1 MFNYITLY
9 FLLKMKRLI
18 YIPIALLLLFTS
30 SSAFAQRTDEQ
41 AIRAVADNIL
51 KQPVTQFVGVKT
63 KETYNS
69 TKDIPKG
76 EDVKFK
82 SPLMEWHYSNGVLGM
97 SMIRLGQYL
106 NEPKY
111 VEYAKNHVAFGFANY
126 EYFKNT
132 FRNDRKHWH
141 WPFGQ
146 LWNFKELDDCGAMG
160 AAVINVYELDKKPEY
175 KKYIENAAKHI
186 MNGQDRLADGT
197 LSRTFPRNMTVWA
210 DDVYMSVSFLSQ
222 MGKLT
227 GDKKY
232 FDEATKQIIQIADH
246 LWCPQKE
253 LFYHCYY
260 SDLKRNGVGFWG
272 RANGWI
278 TVSTALLLEVLPEK
292 YERKQELIDILEK
305 QIVGA
310 SRYQNENGMWNQLLD
325 KPESY
330 DESSVTAMY
339 VYGIAKAVN
348 NKWIDPAYAKIAR
361 VGWKAL
367 KDTQI
372 TEDGKFKNV
381 CVGTGIADDLQF
393 YYTRPVGDNEK
404 HGLGL
409 IIDTAVEMM
418 KLEENGKKK

>member
-1 MFNYITLY
+1 
-9 FLLKMKRLI
+9 MKRLTNI
-18 YIPIALLLLFTS
+18 GAILILSLLISTPVMS
-30 SSAFAQRTDEQ
+30 QRRSNEE

-51 KQPVTQFVGVKT
+51 RQPVTQFVGVTT

-69 TKDIPKG
+69 TKEIPQG
-76 EDVKFK
+76 EDVTFK
-82 SPLMEWHYSNGVLGM
+82 SPLMEWHYSNGVMGM
-97 SMIRLGQYL
+97 SMIHLGEYL

-111 VEYAKNHVAFGFANY
+111 IDYAKNHVAFGFANY

-141 WPFGQ
+141 WPLGQ

-160 AAVINVYELDKKPEY
+160 AAVINVYQLDKKPEY
-175 KKYIENAAKHI
+175 KAYIDNAANHI
-186 MNGQDRLADGT
+186 MNGQVRLKDGT

-227 GDKKY
+227 GEKKY
-232 FDEATKQIIQIADH
+232 FDEAAKQILQIADY
-246 LWCPQKE
+246 LWCPEKQ

-260 SDLKRNGVGFWG
+260 SDLKRNGVAFWG

-278 TVSTALLLEVLPEK
+278 TVSIAMLLDVLPENHAK
-292 YERKQELIDILEK
+292 RQELINLLEK
-305 QIVGA
+305 QIVGV
-310 SRYQNENGMWNQLLD
+310 SRYQNSNGMWNQLLD

-348 NKWIDPAYAKIAR
+348 NKWIDPAYARIAR

-367 KDTQI
+367 KETQI
-372 TEDGKFKNV
+372 TADGHFKNV
-381 CVGTGIADDLQF
+381 CVGTGISDDLPF
-393 YYTRPVGDNEK
+393 YYTRPVGENEK

-409 IIDTAVEMM
+409 IIDTAIEIM
-418 KLEENGKKK
+418 KLENDGKNK